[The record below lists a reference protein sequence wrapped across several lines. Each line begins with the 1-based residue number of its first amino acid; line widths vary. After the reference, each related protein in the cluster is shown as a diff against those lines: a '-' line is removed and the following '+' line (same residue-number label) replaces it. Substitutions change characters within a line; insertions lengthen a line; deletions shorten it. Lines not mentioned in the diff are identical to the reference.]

1 MANPSQSRGNLGRRL
16 AWRAGP
22 PAILTVALALAYL
35 PLFLGRFIY
44 NRDLSRFLYPTRW
57 FVRDSL
63 ARGDLPWWTP
73 HIGLGHSLL
82 ADPQS
87 ALFYPGNLIVLLGAS
102 PRWLVMVMFLH
113 LVWGAMGMARA
124 TRFFRLGGT
133 AGLTAGVAWALSG
146 TIASLW
152 TNGARLPSAAWM
164 PWQVV
169 TFLGLARAAKEG
181 QRPWLS
187 LAGLGVATAMGILA
201 GDVFV
206 AIMGGMLGFGL
217 ALVWLGGETRT
228 RKSHAT
234 SSVNGA
240 ERGGRALVRFLAT
253 AGLAVGLGLLLSAAA
268 WLPAARA
275 LGGTERVGGVPRSV
289 AEAGSF
295 HPARAAELA
304 APEAFARAWY
314 WAPNRAWVGDFLGG
328 APLSLS
334 VYLGGSVLALVALA
348 FFPLRRRGTRTRGQ
362 EEEPAETEPSTRTAT
377 LVAALGLLFVTFA
390 LGRYTP
396 LHAALRALLPP
407 LAYMRSPEKYLLAVV
422 PCVALL
428 AGWGAHRLVAAPAR
442 PSWRWGLCV
451 PGLILLLAL
460 LAPAL
465 FPPDLAAHIRQRAW
479 HGLLAATLVIAA
491 WPLALRHMGLAGAYL
506 LLVLVG
512 DLALGSRL
520 TRRFT
525 DETALRQPAL
535 VRDIPARGARN
546 QPFPRLFRGSKVQLA
561 ATESSNLDNDQLT
574 LETLREN
581 LGVPFGVANLPGYG
595 VAIPPALTALLDQGR
610 LDALR
615 LLAVD
620 YALLSAPRAGAAAPE
635 GLSLVSTGIPGIRL
649 YHVERALPRVFA
661 AFAVE
666 RRPVREIA
674 DHLLDPGVVAGT
686 TVLLDDR
693 ASWQGESHPGQS
705 PLPCRLDEFSNLRLR
720 ATCDL
725 PLPGLA
731 VFAEQYAAGWSAW
744 VDGAP
749 TRLLQANAV
758 MRAVPLRAGKH
769 GVTLAFEP
777 PGLRAGLWL
786 SLLGAVAVAFL
797 LLGNRRRV

>member
-1 MANPSQSRGNLGRRL
+1 MRRASPS
-16 AWRAGP
+16 
-22 PAILTVALALAYL
+22 AILSVALALAYL

-87 ALFYPGNLIVLLGAS
+87 ALFYPGNLLVLVGAS

-113 LVWGAMGMARA
+113 LVWGALGMARA
-124 TRFFRLGGT
+124 TRCFRLGGT

-164 PWQVV
+164 PWQIVA
-169 TFLGLARAAKEG
+169 FLGVARAAKDG

-206 AIMGGMLGFGL
+206 AMMGGMLGFGL

-234 SSVNGA
+234 SSVNA
-240 ERGGRALVRFLAT
+240 PERGRRALVRFLAT
-253 AGLAVGLGLLLSAAA
+253 AVLAVGLGLLLSAAG
-268 WLPAARA
+268 WLPAVGA

-295 HPARAAELA
+295 HPARAAEFA

-314 WAPNRAWVGDFLGG
+314 WAPDRPWVRDYLGG

-334 VYLGGSVLALVALA
+334 AYLGGSVLALVALA
-348 FFPLRRRGTRTRGQ
+348 FFPFRRRSTTPPGQ
-362 EEEPAETEPSTRTAT
+362 DEEPAETEPSIRAAM
-377 LVAALGLLFVTFA
+377 LVAALGFLFVVFA
-390 LGRYTP
+390 LGRHTP
-396 LHAALRALLPP
+396 VHAALRALLPP

-442 PSWRWGLCV
+442 LSWRWGLCV

-460 LAPAL
+460 LTPVL
-465 FPPDLAAHIRQRAW
+465 FPPDLAAHLRRGAG

-491 WPLALRHMGLAGAYL
+491 WPLARRHRGLAGAYL

-512 DLALGSRL
+512 DLALGSRF

-525 DETALRQPAL
+525 DASALRQPAL
-535 VRDIPARGARN
+535 VREIPTRGSRH

-561 ATESSNLDNDQLT
+561 ATEASNLDNDQVT
-574 LETLREN
+574 LETLHEN

-595 VAIPPALTALLDQGR
+595 VAIPAALPALLDRGR

-635 GLSLVSTGIPGIRL
+635 GLSLVSSRIPGVRL
-649 YHVERALPRVFA
+649 YRVERALPRVFA

-666 RRPVREIA
+666 RRPIREIA

-693 ASWQGESHPGQS
+693 QSWQGESHPGQS
-705 PLPCRLDEFSNLRLR
+705 PLPCSLDEFSNLRLR

-731 VFAEQYAAGWSAW
+731 VFAEQHATGWSAW

-749 TRLLQANAV
+749 APLLQANAV
-758 MRAVPLRAGKH
+758 LRAVPLRAGKH
-769 GVTLAFEP
+769 SVTLAFEP

-786 SLLGAVAVAFL
+786 SLLGAVATVSL
-797 LLGNRRRV
+797 LLGKRRRV